1 MFTSGLLGL
10 TNVLTLHLTSFGLE
24 DHERAWFCLQIVAL
38 DFFSFDQVFSE
49 GSASIVLLE
58 DSITVEVIERGS
70 AVHCISAY
78 ATWKHTMEVQSM
90 YAGYTDGTYAAPCR
104 VMPGP
109 RFVQVMQVDRWFSGS
124 DPLKSKS
131 LLQMQFFARFH

>member
-1 MFTSGLLGL
+1 M
-10 TNVLTLHLTSFGLE
+10 NVRGFACKFLHWT
-24 DHERAWFCLQIVAL
+24 C
-38 DFFSFDQVFSE
+38 SFDQVFSE

-78 ATWKHTMEVQSM
+78 ATWKHTMELQAM
-90 YAGYTDGTYAAPCR
+90 YAGCTDGTYAAPCR

-131 LLQMQFFARFH
+131 LLQITYAIFARFHPT